1 MANVAPTNQKNVAP
15 TNQKGDIRPIAFV
28 LQDGNKFSTPIVLS
42 IRPTD
47 LTRPEPSRVTVRQT
61 LGRGVQGW
69 VDNFGEG
76 LPTVTIAGH
85 TGWRVSSATG
95 KDGVQSFLQLNELIS
110 HEYHAKIQEV
120 IEAGRDPSEVKLIL
134 VDMLD
139 DFVWSV
145 VPVNFTLQRSRSQP
159 LLMKYNIQLQAVD
172 TSIDNPLV
180 IVPNK
185 GDVPSGLKALDWAIS
200 KLESLADG
208 VEGFVSDALAFK
220 DALLAPLASII
231 KAFVTNATRVF
242 NAVNRMVSAI
252 KNGISSTVNSLIGI
266 ASDIAEVGNNIFKT
280 ISAIAGLPSF
290 LKGAL
295 GKVKSAFSEMACI
308 LKNSLRPRKTYEDYS
323 GVYGASGCS
332 STTGGGSASAYAN
345 KNAFALMQSSGGPI
359 QVSTSAAS
367 SMTSIRKTDVVL
379 APLPI
384 PDMVRK
390 VDIINNGLSFGAVA

>member
-1 MANVAPTNQKNVAP
+1 MANVAP

-28 LQDGNKFSTPIVLS
+28 LQDGNEFSTPIVLS

-69 VDNFGEG
+69 VDSFGEG

-95 KDGVQSFLQLNELIS
+95 KDGVQSFLQLNNLIS

-145 VPVNFTLQRSRSQP
+145 SPMTFTLQRSRSQP
-159 LLMKYNIQLQAVD
+159 LLMKYNIQLQAID
-172 TSIDNPLV
+172 TSVDNPLV
-180 IVPNK
+180 FVPNT
-185 GDVPSGLKALDWAIS
+185 GDVPSGLKALDDAIS
-200 KLESLADG
+200 KLESLAGG
-208 VEGFVSDALAFK
+208 VESLVSKALGFK

-231 KAFVTNATRVF
+231 KTFVTNATRVF

-252 KNGISSTVNSLIGI
+252 KNGVSSTVNSLIGI
-266 ASDIAEVGNNIFKT
+266 ASDMAEVGNNIFKT

-290 LKGAL
+290 LKGELA
-295 GKVKSAFSEMACI
+295 KVKGAFNDVACI
-308 LKNSLRPRKTYEDYS
+308 FKNSLRPRKTYEDYS

-332 STTGGGSASAYAN
+332 STTGGGGASIYTN
-345 KNAFALMQSSGGPI
+345 KNPFDLMQPSSSP
-359 QVSTSAAS
+359 VSVSAVASS
-367 SMTSIRKTDVVL
+367 SMTNIRKTDVVL
-379 APLPI
+379 APLPV
-384 PDMVRK
+384 PDILRK
-390 VDIINNGLSFGAVA
+390 VKLINSGLSFSEGAEA